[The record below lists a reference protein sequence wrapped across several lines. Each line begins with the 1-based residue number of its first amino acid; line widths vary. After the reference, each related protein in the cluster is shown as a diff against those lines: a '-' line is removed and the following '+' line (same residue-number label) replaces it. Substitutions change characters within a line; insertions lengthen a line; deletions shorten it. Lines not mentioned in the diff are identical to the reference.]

1 MKLVF
6 VAFVAAALVTLASSA
21 AVMSVDVGTE
31 WFKVAVV
38 SPGVPME
45 IALNPSS
52 KRKTNVVVSIEGN
65 ERKFGDDAMVVCV
78 KKPKYCYAYLLD
90 LLGKK
95 VDHPT
100 VAAYKAR
107 FPQYDIEADPIRGTV
122 IFRHDSETTYSV
134 EELLG
139 MILSHAKSQAETFT
153 EQPIKDAVITVPVF
167 FNQVERLALV
177 AAAQLGGLNVLQLMN
192 NPMAVA
198 LNYGMFRRKEIN
210 GTVKHIMLYDMG
222 AGATTATVIGFQIV
236 KTKDRGF
243 AETHPQA
250 QVMGVGYDRT
260 LGGAE
265 LRFRVRE
272 FLADKFNALGKTKTD
287 VRTVPRAMGKLLK
300 EAERVKLI
308 LSANTDCFAQI
319 ENVMEDIDF
328 KEAFSREDL
337 MGLAPDLMARVTK
350 PVEQALSTA
359 GMAMENIDQVILVGG
374 GTRVPKVQELLT
386 EFVGSELGKSLNTD
400 ESAAMGAVYK
410 AADLSTGFK
419 VKKFLT
425 KDAVVFPI
433 DVDFS
438 RALEGEE
445 GVKKVRRTLFGRM
458 NPYPQKKI
466 MTFNKHQSDFTFYVN
481 YADMDYLGKA
491 EVERVGSMNLTSVL
505 VKGVKEALDKNL
517 VGENIETKGVKAHF
531 QLDDSGILSV
541 SSVEST
547 FEKTISPEEQEAEEA
562 KEDGEK
568 KDESIDWSKLGDT
581 ISNYF
586 KSEGKEGEEDTD
598 KEKAA
603 KDFIKDTIEKD
614 EKEKKAKEKKDEK
627 KEKKEKK
634 KDDKPKEP
642 KKPKIETTKTDL
654 DTEDSRM
661 DLPLLDGDTFEASK
675 AKLAALDKADK
686 ERVEKETALNELQSF
701 NFDLGDKIYQED
713 HESAS
718 TEAERETI
726 QAEVSKVSDW
736 LDEEAGVETPLE
748 EFTSRLKVLR
758 DMAAPI
764 FARVREHRERP
775 EWLDNLKQSL
785 NHSTTFLTQSREKT
799 EKVVEEE
806 KLFKEKELEQLEKK
820 IAEVEKW
827 RDEKLAAQADTPLS
841 EMPKLTVSMINS
853 KIGDLESEVQYL
865 IRKAKMKKAE
875 LERARLKAE
884 ADAAKAEADKKKAE
898 KKAKKKKAK
907 EAKEGEEEKASS
919 DEGESAPPTEAPP
932 AGDGESIKD
941 PSEEKPESEAEGV
954 EEPVV
959 GEEGE
964 SVDSKEDAQKDAEEH
979 VEL

>member
-1 MKLVF
+1 M
-6 VAFVAAALVTLASSA
+6 
-21 AVMSVDVGTE
+21 
-31 WFKVAVV
+31 
-38 SPGVPME
+38 
-45 IALNPSS
+45 
-52 KRKTNVVVSIEGN
+52 
-65 ERKFGDDAMVVCV
+65 
-78 KKPKYCYAYLLD
+78 
-90 LLGKK
+90 
-95 VDHPT
+95 
-100 VAAYKAR
+100 
-107 FPQYDIEADPIRGTV
+107 
-122 IFRHDSETTYSV
+122 
-134 EELLG
+134 
-139 MILSHAKSQAETFT
+139 
-153 EQPIKDAVITVPVF
+153 
-167 FNQVERLALV
+167 
-177 AAAQLGGLNVLQLMN
+177 
-192 NPMAVA
+192 
-198 LNYGMFRRKEIN
+198 
-210 GTVKHIMLYDMG
+210 
-222 AGATTATVIGFQIV
+222 
-236 KTKDRGF
+236 
-243 AETHPQA
+243 
-250 QVMGVGYDRT
+250 
-260 LGGAE
+260 
-265 LRFRVRE
+265 
-272 FLADKFNALGKTKTD
+272 
-287 VRTVPRAMGKLLK
+287 
-300 EAERVKLI
+300 
-308 LSANTDCFAQI
+308 
-319 ENVMEDIDF
+319 
-328 KEAFSREDL
+328 
-337 MGLAPDLMARVTK
+337 
-350 PVEQALSTA
+350 
-359 GMAMENIDQVILVGG
+359 
-374 GTRVPKVQELLT
+374 
-386 EFVGSELGKSLNTD
+386 
-400 ESAAMGAVYK
+400 
-410 AADLSTGFK
+410 AADLSTGFR

-438 RALEGEE
+438 RSLDGEE

-466 MTFNKHQSDFTFYVN
+466 MTFNKHQADFTFYVN
-481 YADMDYLGKA
+481 YADMDYLGKD

-517 VGENIETKGVKAHF
+517 FGEHGETKGVKAHF

-547 FEKTISPEEQEAEEA
+547 FEKTISPEEQEADE
-562 KEDGEK
+562 EDGDK

-586 KSEGKEGEEDTD
+586 KSEGKEGEDDTD

-603 KDFIKDTIEKD
+603 KDFIKETIEKD

-627 KEKKEKK
+627 KDKKEKEKK

-642 KKPKIETTKTDL
+642 KKPKIETIKTDL
-654 DTEDSRM
+654 DSEDSRM
-661 DLPLLDGDTFEASK
+661 DLPLLDGDTFEASR

-827 RDEKLAAQADTPLS
+827 RDEKLAAQGSTPLS
-841 EMPKLTVSMINS
+841 EMPKLTVSMITS

-875 LERARLKAE
+875 LERAKLKAE

-919 DEGESAPPTEAPP
+919 DGEGETIPPTEAPP

-941 PSEEKPESEAEGV
+941 PSEEKPESETEGV

-959 GEEGE
+959 EEGE
-964 SVDSKEDAQKDAEEH
+964 SVDSKEDAQKSDAEEH

>member
-6 VAFVAAALVTLASSA
+6 VAFLAATLVTLASSA

-337 MGLAPDLMARVTK
+337 LGLAPDLMARVTK

-481 YADMDYLGKA
+481 YADMDYLAKA

-941 PSEEKPESEAEGV
+941 PSEKKPESEAEGV

-964 SVDSKEDAQKDAEEH
+964 SVDSKEDAPKDAEEH

>member
-1 MKLVF
+1 
-6 VAFVAAALVTLASSA
+6 
-21 AVMSVDVGTE
+21 
-31 WFKVAVV
+31 
-38 SPGVPME
+38 
-45 IALNPSS
+45 
-52 KRKTNVVVSIEGN
+52 
-65 ERKFGDDAMVVCV
+65 
-78 KKPKYCYAYLLD
+78 
-90 LLGKK
+90 
-95 VDHPT
+95 
-100 VAAYKAR
+100 
-107 FPQYDIEADPIRGTV
+107 
-122 IFRHDSETTYSV
+122 
-134 EELLG
+134 
-139 MILSHAKSQAETFT
+139 
-153 EQPIKDAVITVPVF
+153 
-167 FNQVERLALV
+167 
-177 AAAQLGGLNVLQLMN
+177 
-192 NPMAVA
+192 
-198 LNYGMFRRKEIN
+198 
-210 GTVKHIMLYDMG
+210 MG
-222 AGATTATVIGFQIV
+222 
-236 KTKDRGF
+236 
-243 AETHPQA
+243 
-250 QVMGVGYDRT
+250 
-260 LGGAE
+260 
-265 LRFRVRE
+265 
-272 FLADKFNALGKTKTD
+272 
-287 VRTVPRAMGKLLK
+287 
-300 EAERVKLI
+300 
-308 LSANTDCFAQI
+308 
-319 ENVMEDIDF
+319 
-328 KEAFSREDL
+328 
-337 MGLAPDLMARVTK
+337 
-350 PVEQALSTA
+350 
-359 GMAMENIDQVILVGG
+359 
-374 GTRVPKVQELLT
+374 
-386 EFVGSELGKSLNTD
+386 
-400 ESAAMGAVYK
+400 GAVYK

-438 RALEGEE
+438 RSLDGEE
-445 GVKKVRRTLFGRM
+445 GVKKERRTLFGRM

-466 MTFNKHQSDFTFYVN
+466 MTFNKHQADFTFYVN
-481 YADMDYLGKA
+481 YADMDYLGKD

-547 FEKTISPEEQEAEEA
+547 FEKTISPEEQEAEE
-562 KEDGEK
+562 EDGDK

-603 KDFIKDTIEKD
+603 KDFIKETIEKD

-627 KEKKEKK
+627 KDKKEKEKK

-642 KKPKIETTKTDL
+642 KKPKIETIKTDL
-654 DTEDSRM
+654 DSEDSRM
-661 DLPLLDGDTFEASK
+661 DLPLLDGDTFEASR

-713 HESAS
+713 HEAAS

-736 LDEEAGVETPLE
+736 LDEEAGIETPLE
-748 EFTSRLKVLR
+748 DFTSRLKVLR
-758 DMAAPI
+758 DLAAPI

-775 EWLDNLKQSL
+775 EWLENLKQSL
-785 NHSTTFLTQSREKT
+785 NHSTTFLKTSSEKI
-799 EKVVEEE
+799 VNVIEEE
-806 KLFKEKELEQLEKK
+806 RLFKEKELEQLEKK

-827 RDEKLAAQADTPLS
+827 RDEKLAEQGSTPLS

-875 LERARLKAE
+875 LERAKLKAE

-919 DEGESAPPTEAPP
+919 DDIPPTETPP
-932 AGDGESIKD
+932 AGDGESIKV

-954 EEPVV
+954 EEPIV
-959 GEEGE
+959 EEGE
-964 SVDSKEDAQKDAEEH
+964 SVDSKDDAQKSDAEEH